1 MDGEDASVLTGLSC
15 LPRIVEGDV
24 SLNVRWKVVDDA
36 FLLSEEVIDL
46 PYELAT
52 QILGFEYDGVKSMN
66 LHLVQATSWCLAVVT
81 HRVDW
86 RIHAFVDEQ
95 KYYCVWV
102 ERTAEH
108 EDQRRILMPRH
119 FFDRYHEIM
128 QSTLPSEERNERLEG
143 IVKDMESV
151 FGALDRD
158 DAEWSQKHQT
168 IIALYHVISDSRNS
182 L

>member
-1 MDGEDASVLTGLSC
+1 MDERLRILERHLQGLGTSKTNSSHSSTISRDFAYWRASSGAERDDGDASVLTGLNC

-36 FLLSEEVIDL
+36 FLLSEEVTDL

-81 HRVDW
+81 RRVDW

-108 EDQRRILMPRH
+108 EDHRRVLMPRH
-119 FFDRYHEIM
+119 FFDRYHEVM
-128 QSTLPSEERNERLEG
+128 
-143 IVKDMESV
+143 
-151 FGALDRD
+151 
-158 DAEWSQKHQT
+158 
-168 IIALYHVISDSRNS
+168 
-182 L
+182 